1 MSTHRCFMTLRDDL
15 NMLLENSEIGLDDK
29 SLEKTKKNI
38 AEIIFI
44 LKSKYINIFIYFHG
58 S

>member
-29 SLEKTKKNI
+29 SLEKTKT
-38 AEIIFI
+38 
-44 LKSKYINIFIYFHG
+44 
-58 S
+58 